1 MGMAVLGVAV
11 AVVGV
16 VNRNLNET
24 LKSLKKCYFYTS
36 ISDFEF
42 GGSISEVLCSEKSN

>member
-16 VNRNLNET
+16 VNRNPNET
-24 LKSLKKCYFYTS
+24 LKSLKKNCYFYTS

-42 GGSISEVLCSEKSN
+42 GGSISEVLC

>member
-16 VNRNLNET
+16 VNRNPNET
-24 LKSLKKCYFYTS
+24 LKSLKKIVIFTPQSPTS
-36 ISDFEF
+36 NLVEAYRSF
-42 GGSISEVLCSEKSN
+42 VLREK

>member
-16 VNRNLNET
+16 VNRNPNET
-24 LKSLKKCYFYTS
+24 LKNLKKCYFYTL

-42 GGSISEVLCSEKSN
+42 GGSISEVLC